1 MTNQILKAS
10 KSQIKTDI
18 LSGLTVAMALIP
30 EAVAFAFVAGVSP
43 TIGLYGAFFM
53 GIMSS
58 IFGGRPGMISGAT
71 GAIAVVIVSLVHN
84 HGIEYLFA
92 ALLLA
97 GIFQMLFGIF
107 KLGKFI
113 RQ

>member
-1 MTNQILKAS
+1 
-10 KSQIKTDI
+10 
-18 LSGLTVAMALIP
+18 
-30 EAVAFAFVAGVSP
+30 
-43 TIGLYGAFFM
+43 
-53 GIMSS
+53 
-58 IFGGRPGMISGAT
+58 MISGAT

-113 RQ
+113 RLVPYPVVIGFVNGLAIF